1 MKRIVLEK
9 LKKSIFALAAL
20 SMLSMAGTFISC
32 SDSDDGETPAVT
44 KEGSEA
50 KPEKE
55 EENEESKDGGDTA
68 SYIFETP
75 DLTHT
80 FSLSGTELEG
90 KTVTWTTENPYI
102 VNFLDNNGKLVAL
115 SGGKTSVKA
124 TADGKSLSFSV
135 EVKEPSREATSDP
148 FDPKTVSGE
157 IEIITCGDSIM
168 RDYAASETDQYGLG
182 QAFAQFFDSTKTT
195 VTTNISNG
203 GRSSR
208 LFHNESTR
216 WPVVVKK
223 LTENKA
229 ANKPTFVFLSFGHN
243 DERKVYEKNDDG
255 GYQFTFAQTNQ
266 NETVAGTFY
275 DYMERYV
282 VETRELGGI
291 PVLISPLARA
301 YFKGTPTINQAG
313 RHNIETALAA
323 TTYGGVSYEAE
334 SKGRGNYVAAM
345 KAVADKHNA
354 IYVDLSNLSADYC
367 EKFGEDTTMS
377 YLYVDGDQT
386 HERTL
391 GGLRFAEIVVDKL
404 KEAGYFTD
412 YIKTPDARV
421 MVNKGSLAFGRL
433 YPNASKTLS
442 FKVSSFNATSGTVTV
457 NAPTGY
463 SVSLE
468 ENGTYASS
476 VEIPLS
482 DSFVGTEVFVKF
494 SPSEVTEYNGNLT
507 VTHTSI
513 TPDFG
518 NTVAG
523 TIEGSSLLI
532 ALTGAGKAASTGGT
546 AATVV
551 WPMIDSAGKYNNIAT
566 VTPEGEVGAENVQLS
581 GLVATTSVK
590 RGTAKDGALMA
601 RVNSTDGSWPVN
613 DSGTKI
619 DDVYMQFEV
628 PVTGVTFTVNKIS
641 MTCGSSGSGNMKW
654 SIYYSTDKDFK
665 NPTPLTD
672 TIPDG
677 VSSNGEYK
685 TVDSGSEALGL
696 DINDGESLYIR
707 IYPAFKTNTTVDAG
721 SGRCFMMENITV
733 EGVTN

>member
-1 MKRIVLEK
+1 MKK
-9 LKKSIFALAAL
+9 LKLATSILCATTLFFT
-20 SMLSMAGTFISC
+20 SGMMSGC
-32 SDSDDGETPAVT
+32 SDADDNGGEVKT
-44 KEGSEA
+44 
-50 KPEKE
+50 E
-55 EENEESKDGGDTA
+55 EQNNPKNEDENEQQQTTDGG
-68 SYIFETP
+68 SYTFETP

-102 VNFLDNNGKLVAL
+102 VNFLDTNGKIVAL
-115 SGGKTSVKA
+115 SGGKTNVKA
-124 TADGKSLSFSV
+124 TADEKSVSFSV
-135 EVKEPSREATSDP
+135 EVKEPRREATTDP
-148 FDPKTVSGE
+148 FDAKTVSGDM
-157 IEIITCGDSIM
+157 EIITCGDSIM

-195 VTTNISNG
+195 VTTSISNG

-216 WPVVVKK
+216 WPVVVEK
-223 LTENKA
+223 LKENQA
-229 ANKPTFVFLSFGHN
+229 TNKPTFVFLSFGHN

-255 GYQFTFAQTNQ
+255 GYQFTFAETNQ
-266 NETVAGTFY
+266 NGTVAGTFY

-494 SPSEVTEYNGNLT
+494 SPSEVSEYNGNLT

-523 TIEGSSLLI
+523 SIEGSSLLI

-551 WPMIDSAGKYNNIAT
+551 WPMIDSAGKYSNIAT

-590 RGTAKDGALMA
+590 RGTAKDAALMA

-628 PVTGVTFTVNKIS
+628 PVTGVTFTVNRIS
-641 MTCGSSGSGNMKW
+641 MPCGSSGSGNMKW

-707 IYPAFKTNTTVDAG
+707 IYPAFKTNTRVDAG
-721 SGRCFMMENITV
+721 GGRCFMIENVTV